1 MAKVTG
7 LLVLLCLSLLASAQ
21 EHNKELLQGTWILSG
36 VRSIPS
42 FVGYRFAHHFFSSNQ
57 H

>member
-36 VRSIPS
+36 CKEK
-42 FVGYRFAHHFFSSNQ
+42 
-57 H
+57 